1 MIIVTGTKR
10 SGTSMWMQVLKE
22 AGLPVLGDAF
32 PAVWNETIKDANP
45 RGFYESPLRNGIY
58 YATNPHPVKGVY
70 LHPEKT
76 RRIAVKVFIP
86 GLVRSDMAFI
96 HQVVATMR
104 DWREYGGSL
113 TRLYEMEDENL
124 REMGKRQGDAP
135 LRLSPVLEWW
145 LENFMLIRDVA
156 TRGYPIQMQS
166 YQRVLEDPEAAIAPV
181 LQWLGAPR
189 PADGLAVVDDALR
202 TQKASEAPSDVAPEH
217 ARVFDE
223 LYDCVHRAKP
233 LTEAFLS
240 KLNET
245 HEVLVDAIEDER
257 ESVRK
262 DHQLRRQRRRRALL
276 KPDVLRVMQ
285 DRVESAAR
293 ASEPPAE
300 PGQTDAPER
309 DD

>member
-1 MIIVTGTKR
+1 
-10 SGTSMWMQVLKE
+10 
-22 AGLPVLGDAF
+22 
-32 PAVWNETIKDANP
+32 
-45 RGFYESPLRNGIY
+45 
-58 YATNPHPVKGVY
+58 
-70 LHPEKT
+70 
-76 RRIAVKVFIP
+76 
-86 GLVRSDMAFI
+86 
-96 HQVVATMR
+96 MR

-285 DRVESAAR
+285 DRVGPAAR
-293 ASEPPAE
+293 ASEPPPE
-300 PGQTDAPER
+300 PGQADAPER